1 MNLFNKRQKLKK
13 VDKYTQKFGTRLVNF
28 VDSKSVAAEQVRMIK
43 TNIEFASV
51 AREKMKSIIVTS
63 PEMSDGK
70 SMVSANLATTWAQ
83 SGKKVLFIDVDLR
96 RPTLHATF
104 DVENIHGLTTLLSG
118 QTNLENIIKETAIDN
133 LSIITSGPIPPN
145 PVELL
150 GSKKMTDFLNV
161 VEDMYDIVIL
171 DTPPVTLVADT
182 QILAT
187 RADGVVIVVRYGKTT
202 KIALKRTVELI
213 KHVEGSILGIVTRTD
228 PKKSANYGYGYGY
241 GDTEK

>member
-1 MNLFNKRQKLKK
+1 MNLFNKRKKLKK

-70 SMVSANLATTWAQ
+70 SMVSANLATAWAQ

-104 DVENIHGLTTLLSG
+104 DFENIQGLTNFLSG
-118 QTNLENIIKETAIDN
+118 QTSLENVIKETAIDN
-133 LSIITSGPIPPN
+133 LSVITSGPIPPN

-150 GSKKMTDFLNV
+150 GSKKMADFLNA

-187 RADGVVIVVRYGKTT
+187 KVDGVVIVVKYGKTT
-202 KIALKRTVELI
+202 KLALKRTVELI
-213 KHVEGSILGIVTRTD
+213 KHVEGSILGIVTRTE
-228 PKKSANYGYGYGY
+228 PKESVGYGYGYGY
-241 GDTEK
+241 GDIK